1 MTAEQKQA
9 FLKKYYSHHGFNEH
23 NGIRVMDV
31 DDGKSVVAV
40 TLAPESTNP
49 HGNAHGGLIFSL
61 CDVAIGVAARSRGRD
76 MVTQDANIYFMRPGR
91 NTETLTARG
100 RVLREG
106 RHTAVCEAEVFTDDG
121 TLIAK
126 STASVYFLSA
136 D

>member
-1 MTAEQKQA
+1 MDKNFKIFFILCILLYTHCAETNKIRPVFVHTEQKQA

-31 DDGKSVVAV
+31 EDGTS
-40 TLAPESTNP
+40 
-49 HGNAHGGLIFSL
+49 
-61 CDVAIGVAARSRGRD
+61 GVAARSRGRD

-91 NTETLTARG
+91 NTETLTSRG